1 MALTQ
6 KQLLAQATNPKAKKK
21 KVKVSGFKFPSPR
34 RASPRAID
42 KIVRGR

>member
-21 KVKVSGFKFPSPR
+21 RTVPSGFKFPSPR
-34 RASPRAID
+34 RASPRRID